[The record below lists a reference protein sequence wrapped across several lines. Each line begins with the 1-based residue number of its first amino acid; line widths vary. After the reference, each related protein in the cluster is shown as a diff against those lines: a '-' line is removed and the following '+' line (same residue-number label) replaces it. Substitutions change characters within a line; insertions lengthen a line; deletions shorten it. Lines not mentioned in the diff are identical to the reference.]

1 MTIATD
7 LSRQSV
13 DITSVLTLAGFF
25 QMASI
30 VSFEQAMHAIRGARN
45 KHLLLGN
52 GFSIA
57 LRPDIF
63 TYGSLYEN
71 ADFSKAPHVTKLFEA
86 LKTQDFEVVIKHLQ
100 DAATVIEVYRPSDEA
115 LASSLRNDA
124 AAIKDAL
131 VTAIAKRHPD
141 RPYDIKPE
149 QYAACRAFLSRF
161 NHIFTLNY
169 DVLLYWA
176 LMQSE
181 VDELQIDH
189 DDGFRHPEDD
199 PDQPWVSWQQ
209 GNQATVSYLHGALH
223 LFDAGSEITK
233 YTWSKTEKPIVEQIR
248 QALDEEKYP
257 LFVAEGTT
265 ASKKARI
272 MHSGYLH
279 KAHRSFES
287 CCGSGSNAIVIYGHS
302 LADNDDHVL
311 RSIAKGNAGCI
322 LVSIYGDAASAA
334 NKAIMAKAEQLVQLR
349 GPAKGKRQAL
359 DVIYYDAASAKV
371 WG

>member
-1 MTIATD
+1 MVAV
-7 LSRQSV
+7 LS
-13 DITSVLTLAGFF
+13 L
-25 QMASI
+25 
-30 VSFEQAMHAIRGARN
+30 EQAMHKIREVGH

-71 ADFSKAPHVTKLFEA
+71 ADFSKAPHVTKLFDA

-100 DAATVIEVYRPSDEA
+100 DAATVVEVYRPSA
-115 LASSLRNDA
+115 VTLARSLRNDA

-141 RPYDIKPE
+141 RPYDVKPE

-161 NHIFTLNY
+161 EHIFTLNY

-176 LMQSE
+176 LMQSD
-181 VDELQIDH
+181 VDDLQINH

-199 PDQPWVSWQQ
+199 PNQPWVSWQQ
-209 GNQATVSYLHGALH
+209 GNQATVCYLHGALH

-233 YTWSKTEKPIVEQIR
+233 YTWSKTDKPIVEQIR
-248 QALDEEKYP
+248 SALDEEKYP
-257 LFVAEGTT
+257 LFVSEGTS

-272 MHSGYLH
+272 LHSGYLH
-279 KAHRSFES
+279 KAHRSFEA
-287 CCGSGSNAIVIYGHS
+287 CCKPAGNAIVIYGHS

-311 RSIAKGNAGCI
+311 RAIVKGNAHYL
-322 LVSIYGDAASAA
+322 LVSLYGNANSPA
-334 NKAIMAKAEQLVQLR
+334 NKAIIEKAEKLVLQR
-349 GPAKGKRQAL
+349 GPAKGKHQSL
-359 DVIYYDAASAKV
+359 NVIYYDAASAKV

>member
-1 MTIATD
+1 MGINPM
-7 LSRQSV
+7 V
-13 DITSVLTLAGFF
+13 SVL
-25 QMASI
+25 
-30 VSFEQAMHAIRGARN
+30 SFEKAMHEIRGAKH

-57 LRPDIF
+57 LKPDIF

-71 ADFSKAPHVTKLFEA
+71 ADFSKAPHVTKLFDA

-100 DAATVIEVYRPSDEA
+100 DAATVVEVYRPRA
-115 LASSLRNDA
+115 VTLARRLRNDA

-161 NHIFTLNY
+161 EHLFTLNY

-181 VDELQIDH
+181 VDGLQINH

-199 PDQPWVSWQQ
+199 PGAPWVSWQQ

-233 YTWSKTEKPIVEQIR
+233 YTWSKTDKPIVDQIR
-248 QALDEEKYP
+248 SALDEEKYP
-257 LFVAEGTT
+257 LFVSEGTS

-272 MHSGYLH
+272 LHSGYLH

-287 CCGSGSNAIVIYGHS
+287 CCSPSGNAIVMYGHS

-311 RSIAKGNAGCI
+311 RAIVKGNTPFL
-322 LVSIYGDAASAA
+322 LVSLYGNANSPA
-334 NKAIMAKAEQLVQLR
+334 NKAIINKAEKLIEQR
-349 GPAKGKRQAL
+349 GPTKGRRQAL
-359 DVIYYDAASAKV
+359 SVIYYDASSAKI

>member
-1 MTIATD
+1 MVAI
-7 LSRQSV
+7 L
-13 DITSVLTLAGFF
+13 
-25 QMASI
+25 
-30 VSFEQAMHAIRGARN
+30 SFEQVMREIQDVKH

-71 ADFSKAPHVTKLFEA
+71 ADFSKAPHATEVFKA

-100 DAATVIEVYRPSDEA
+100 DAATVVEVYMPSAVA
-115 LASSLRNDA
+115 LARSLRTDA

-141 RPYDIKPE
+141 RPHEIRAE

-161 NHIFTLNY
+161 EHLFTLNY

-181 VDELQIDH
+181 VDRLQINH

-199 PDQPWVSWQQ
+199 PGAPWVSWQQ

-233 YTWSKTEKPIVEQIR
+233 YTWSKTDKPIVEQIR
-248 QALDEEKYP
+248 SALDEEKYP
-257 LFVAEGTT
+257 LFVSEGSS

-272 MHSGYLH
+272 LHSGYLH
-279 KAHRSFES
+279 KAHRSFEA
-287 CCGSGSNAIVIYGHS
+287 CCGPAGNAIVIYGHS

-311 RSIAKGNAGCI
+311 RAIVKGNARHL
-322 LVSIYGDAASAA
+322 LVSLYGKADSSA
-334 NKAIMAKAEQLVQLR
+334 NKAIIEKAEKLVVQR
-349 GPAKGKRQAL
+349 GPTKGKHQAL
-359 DVIYYDAASAKV
+359 SVIYYDAASAKV

>member
-1 MTIATD
+1 MI
-7 LSRQSV
+7 
-13 DITSVLTLAGFF
+13 SVLAFD
-25 QMASI
+25 
-30 VSFEQAMHAIRGARN
+30 QAMHAVRDLRN

-57 LRPDIF
+57 LKPDIF

-71 ADFSKAPHVTKLFEA
+71 ADFSKAPHVTKLFDA

-100 DAATVIEVYRPSDEA
+100 DAATVVEVYRPSA
-115 LASSLRNDA
+115 TTLARSLRSDA

-141 RPYDIKPE
+141 RPYDVKPE
-149 QYAACRAFLSRF
+149 QYAACRSFLAQF
-161 NHIFTLNY
+161 GHIFTLNY

-181 VDELQIDH
+181 VDDLRIDH
-189 DDGFRHPEDD
+189 DDGFRHPEED
-199 PDQPWVSWQQ
+199 PDAPWVSWQQ
-209 GNQATVSYLHGALH
+209 GHKATVSYLHGALH

-233 YTWSKTEKPIVEQIR
+233 YTWSKTDKPIVEQIR
-248 QALDEEKYP
+248 AALDEEKYP
-257 LFVAEGTT
+257 LFVSEGTS

-272 MHSGYLH
+272 LHSGYLH

-287 CCGSGSNAIVIYGHS
+287 CCGSAGNAIVVYGHS

-311 RSIAKGNAGCI
+311 RCVAKGSAACMV
-322 LVSIYGDAASAA
+322 VSLYGDPNSPA
-334 NKAIMAKAEQLVQLR
+334 NKAIIAKGEKMIQLR
-349 GPAKGKRQAL
+349 GPTKGRRRAL
-359 DVIYYDAASAKV
+359 DVIYYAASSAKV